1 MNGATTRDAFKDLEE
16 RALHHTRVAGS
27 LIRKLLVAYN
37 ATYLDLLAH
46 HVEELRKLRQELG
59 SCYIARSTT

>member
-1 MNGATTRDAFKDLEE
+1 MNEATTRDVFNDLEE

-46 HVEELRKLRQELG
+46 HVEELRKLSQELG
-59 SCYIARSTT
+59 SCYTASSTT